1 MKRIFIIALSFFF
14 IWIGP
19 LFSQTE
25 KKTQQKEISPEKL
38 KKTAYS
44 YQSQGRRDP
53 FRNLLAGKE
62 VKETDKAQGIP
73 QISIDEVVLIGIVK
87 AKGRYTAIISS
98 PQEFPYY
105 IHEGDKFSNGFVL
118 SIEKNKVI
126 FRKTK
131 ERGIPLLKPKDI
143 VKEISLEER

>member
-1 MKRIFIIALSFFF
+1 MKRIFIIAFSFFF

-25 KKTQQKEISPEKL
+25 KKTKQKEISPKKL
-38 KKTAYS
+38 TKSTYS

-62 VKETDKAQGIP
+62 VKETEKAQGIP

-118 SIEKNKVI
+118 SIKKNKVT